1 MKEAMPVDYVVGN
14 HDVGLGHSAS
24 FSRRARSRFSFSFDL
39 GNNGTNKVVKF
50 GNHSLVL
57 LDAPWLVEED
67 YRRVAESKTFP
78 IGEDMEEYSG
88 GQRKKGGV
96 WTPVPGGT
104 VDFISRL
111 STSELFDPFHSIIFT
126 LTRYFSFF
134 MV

>member
-1 MKEAMPVDYVVGN
+1 MDYVVGN

-24 FSRRARSRFSFSFDL
+24 FSRRARSRFNFSFGL
-39 GNNGTNKVVKF
+39 GNKGTNQVVKF

-78 IGEDMEEYSG
+78 TGEDVEEYSG

-111 STSELFDPFHSIIFT
+111 STSELLNLFT
-126 LTRYFSFF
+126 LLSLP
-134 MV
+134 